1 MEKHYECRQC
11 KKMTYGMPNLNDWL
25 CLQCRSLQLS
35 MVYEEKRLQT
45 LTKKELTV
53 EVKKLREN
61 CNKIFDEEENESD
74 LSDHIF
80 SDSNKEDDYVPQSP
94 KKNVKRRIFTPTADK
109 LKRSTSKRKDT
120 DKDADKQKDSS
131 SKEKD
136 TDKDADKQKDSSSKE
151 KDTGKYA
158 EKGEESNTEEYSDGN
173 IEKDF
178 NRSSKGLLKGSSEES
193 ESSHKRSNK
202 KASKKCRVRY
212 NFWKNYKGP
221 RCFFQG
227 TGYMYKLKNVQDEE
241 ARSYLLLILKK
252 KKQAIREELNK
263 LFRGKSFDFS
273 GSKKKIPCILDKD
286 CDFVGN
292 KLSRPPQIKGSQ
304 HCQQPNK
311 VSRKFCNTFGKLYNT
326 CHQIGK

>member
-1 MEKHYECRQC
+1 
-11 KKMTYGMPNLNDWL
+11 
-25 CLQCRSLQLS
+25 

-53 EVKKLREN
+53 AVKKLREK

-109 LKRSTSKRKDT
+109 SKRSTSKRKDT

-131 SKEKD
+131 SKEKAIG
-136 TDKDADKQKDSSSKE
+136 KDAE
-151 KDTGKYA
+151 KD
-158 EKGEESNTEEYSDGN
+158 EESNTEEYSDGN
-173 IEKDF
+173 IEKDI
-178 NRSSKGLLKGSSEES
+178 NRGSKGLLKGSSEES
-193 ESSHKRSNK
+193 DSSHKRSNK
-202 KASKKCRVRY
+202 KASKKRRVRY

-221 RCFFQG
+221 RRFFQG
-227 TGYMYKLKNVQDEE
+227 SGYKYKLKNVQDEE
-241 ARSYLLLILKK
+241 ARNYLLLILKK

-263 LFRGKSFDFS
+263 VFRGKSFDFS
-273 GSKKKIPCILDKD
+273 GSKKKFPCILDKD